1 MINRKTKGLIAAP
14 FTPFRAD
21 GAINLDAVEPYAQ
34 WLQRNRVV
42 GAFICGTT
50 GEGPSLTL
58 DERRQL
64 AERWVATAPSGL
76 RVIVHVG
83 HTSLSDCRTLAA
95 HAESI
100 GADSIACL
108 APFFF
113 KPAGV
118 EGLVTWC
125 EQVAGAAPK
134 LPFYY
139 YHLPSLTG
147 VSIPV
152 SEFLRLASGRIP
164 NLAGVKFTFED
175 LVDFR
180 RCLESEG
187 GRFDVLFGRDEL
199 LLSALELGAQGAV
212 GSTYNYA
219 APVFHSLIAAQ
230 QQGDETRAGELQ
242 TLAVRMI
249 DAFLECGAQP
259 IAAFKWFMS
268 RVAVECGPVRL
279 PLIDPTSEQLATL
292 RTKLDSSGVWEW
304 ITARR
309 GTAAVA

>member
-139 YHLPSLTG
+139 YHLPSRTPG
-147 VSIPV
+147 SRPGSAIK
-152 SEFLRLASGRIP
+152 RQSGRRQVH
-164 NLAGVKFTFED
+164 L
-175 LVDFR
+175 
-180 RCLESEG
+180 
-187 GRFDVLFGRDEL
+187 
-199 LLSALELGAQGAV
+199 
-212 GSTYNYA
+212 
-219 APVFHSLIAAQ
+219 
-230 QQGDETRAGELQ
+230 
-242 TLAVRMI
+242 
-249 DAFLECGAQP
+249 
-259 IAAFKWFMS
+259 
-268 RVAVECGPVRL
+268 
-279 PLIDPTSEQLATL
+279 
-292 RTKLDSSGVWEW
+292 
-304 ITARR
+304 
-309 GTAAVA
+309 